1 MSLQTVTFKNQLI
14 ELQKQYSEFLSA
26 HRRLH
31 DFILSD
37 QLLDDD
43 KTFHQLLTDYGTKII
58 TSPEISRAILESN
71 FARQLAQQ
79 QQTPEIQPQ
88 AKAEEISPTTKAE
101 KKEISPTILVIIAVI
116 VVALM
121 SLFVFW
127 GFSDVQKQM
136 NILQLTL
143 INATSS
149 VTKATIER
157 QIDVLRGS
165 QDSLLD
171 AAKTIAVALII
182 AIPIFVAVPKIVD
195 AIRERL
201 AGKPETPEE
210 PKTLLDL
217 IAEKLE
223 EIRRR
228 YKAEYFFVKIQFST
242 QIRAPEYGYLPKEVL
257 MRKEQRLKILR
268 ADLPPMLEW
277 ITIRVNEAVME
288 QINLL
293 NSYIV
298 SASQAAAA
306 GRLS

>member
-79 QQTPEIQPQ
+79 QQTPETQPQ
-88 AKAEEISPTTKAE
+88 AKAEEAKAE

-136 NILQLTL
+136 NLLQLTL